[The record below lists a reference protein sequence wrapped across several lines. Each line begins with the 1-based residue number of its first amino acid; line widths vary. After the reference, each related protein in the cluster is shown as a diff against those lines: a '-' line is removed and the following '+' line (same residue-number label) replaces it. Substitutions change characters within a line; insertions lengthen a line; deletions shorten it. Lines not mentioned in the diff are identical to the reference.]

1 MLSSFKASVSKIIA
15 LTCDPPTTEVAAVHV
30 IVVVTMELLQHTYPG
45 MKVRILNRDLK
56 RMTTTNS
63 EYYKETCATVHL
75 TNRTAISVGAL

>member
-30 IVVVTMELLQHTYPG
+30 IVAVTMELLQHTYPG

-56 RMTTTNS
+56 RMTTTN
-63 EYYKETCATVHL
+63 TCATVHL